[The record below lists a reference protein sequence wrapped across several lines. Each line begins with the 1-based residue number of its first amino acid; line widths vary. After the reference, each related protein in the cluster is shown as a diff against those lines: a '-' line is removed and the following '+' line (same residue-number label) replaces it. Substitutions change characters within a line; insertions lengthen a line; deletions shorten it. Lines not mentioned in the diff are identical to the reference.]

1 MVVDDFYVEG
11 LSVGPLEADSKPV
24 VHADAPLSGTITG
37 KRLEPVAGRN
47 AKVLYPRGG
56 VNHSQ
61 LALAHV
67 GETRETRSNNTVE
80 KSLRVGIFESHYHIG
95 GGYGITSGYHRQVAK
110 MGNVAKLG
118 RAALPRGHLSFTNF
132 ALVPPRMLW

>member
-11 LSVGPLEADSKPV
+11 LSVGPLEADSKLV

-61 LALAHV
+61 LALP
-67 GETRETRSNNTVE
+67 T
-80 KSLRVGIFESHYHIG
+80 L
-95 GGYGITSGYHRQVAK
+95 
-110 MGNVAKLG
+110 AKLAKRG
-118 RAALPRGHLSFTNF
+118 ATTPLKRASVSESLKVAIISAADMVSHLDIIVKRQNGHY
-132 ALVPPRMLW
+132 

>member
-11 LSVGPLEADSKPV
+11 LSVSPLEADSKPV
-24 VHADAPLSGTITG
+24 VHADAPLSGTIIG

-67 GETRETRSNNTVE
+67 GETRETRSNNTVKRASVSE
-80 KSLRVGIFESHYHIG
+80 SLKVAIISAADMVSHRDI
-95 GGYGITSGYHRQVAK
+95 IVKWPKWAMSQ
-110 MGNVAKLG
+110 
-118 RAALPRGHLSFTNF
+118 S
-132 ALVPPRMLW
+132 